1 MTENEVSFCREVSR
15 NREKACLPGHFVG
28 MNLHG
33 WSYFVNV
40 NVTIEVHSEVAGRVG
55 AAC

>member
-1 MTENEVSFCREVSR
+1 MKSHLVGKFRR
-15 NREKACLPGHFVG
+15 NREKVCLLGHFVG

-40 NVTIEVHSEVAGRVG
+40 TVTIEVHSEVAGRVG